1 MNKLEKE
8 FQRKLK
14 KKLETLFPGCI
25 VLKNNANEI
34 QGIPDLLILYKKHW
48 AALECKRSA
57 KAHRQPNQLY
67 FCEKLNNMSF
77 CRFIYPENEKEVLD
91 EIQQAFRV

>member
-1 MNKLEKE
+1 MNKLERD
-8 FQRKLK
+8 FQKKLK
-14 KKLETLFPGCI
+14 KKLEALLPGCI
-25 VLKNNANEI
+25 ILKNNANEK
-34 QGIPDLLILYKKHW
+34 QGFPDLLILYKKHW

-57 KAHRQPNQLY
+57 KAHRQPNQSY